1 MQENNE
7 FDEQTLGA
15 FIDGQLDAQLSES
28 IILAMEKHT
37 DIRQRVY
44 ELRRCKDL
52 MRIGFAD
59 ASLQNKIK
67 PSGIKW
73 NRYAIA
79 SVASLAA
86 IILSLG
92 SGVSGYY
99 YGAKSTH
106 NENTPEATVK
116 QKSERILL
124 HISESNIEHFSAA
137 LNYVDNFL
145 KQHESTDAQIAVIA
159 NAGGLDLIRSG
170 TSPFENKII
179 KIMSQ
184 HSNVHF
190 IACANSVRNL
200 QKKGIEFQLIDQVR
214 LNKPAMDHII
224 EYIQGGWTYK
234 KVNTLTKL

>member
-1 MQENNE
+1 MLKNNQ
-7 FDEQTLGA
+7 FDDQTLGA
-15 FIDGQLDAQLSES
+15 FVDGQLDSKLSES
-28 IILAMEKHT
+28 IINAMEKHT
-37 DIRQRVY
+37 DIRHRVY

-59 ASLQNKIK
+59 ASLENKTS
-67 PSGIKW
+67 PSSFKW

-86 IILSLG
+86 VAIALS
-92 SGVSGYY
+92 SGFSGYY
-99 YGAKSTH
+99 YGAKSKH
-106 NENTPEATVK
+106 PENTAETIVK

-124 HISESNIEHFSAA
+124 HISESNIKHFSAA
-137 LNYVDNFL
+137 LDYVDKFL

-170 TSPFENKII
+170 TSPFERKII
-179 KIMSQ
+179 NIMNQ
-184 HSNVHF
+184 YSNVHF

-200 QKKGIEFQLIDQVR
+200 QKKGVEFQLIEQVR

-234 KVNTLTKL
+234 KVNTLTSL